1 MKTPIYSSRRPGYT
15 LIELLVVISI
25 ISLLAAM
32 TNSAIQTVLARSR
45 AAKVATDLK
54 DLVVGIS
61 VFNMERSR
69 LPVPPGFQS
78 EEAFPLNEGS
88 PVLAVLLG
96 ENRYGLNPSER
107 VFIAP
112 MPGSNGAGGLVG
124 NTGGYGYVDPWGQ
137 PYYLVLDASYNER
150 VPNPDKKNS
159 DELISS
165 RAADE
170 LFGRSAAMSS
180 GPDKRLFT
188 KDDIV
193 SWR

>member
-1 MKTPIYSSRRPGYT
+1 MKTPTHSSRRPGYT
-15 LIELLVVISI
+15 LIEILVVVSI

-32 TNSAIQTVLARSR
+32 TNSAIQTVLIRTR

-61 VFNMERSR
+61 MFTMERSR
-69 LPVPPGFQS
+69 VPVPPGFQS
-78 EEAFPLNEGS
+78 EEPFPLHEGS

-96 ENRYGLNPSER
+96 ENRYGLNASET
-107 VFIAP
+107 VYISP
-112 MPGSNGAGGLVG
+112 KPGSNGAGGLVG
-124 NTGGYGYVDPWGQ
+124 NTGSYGYMDPWGQ
-137 PYYLVLDASYNER
+137 PYYLVVDASYNER

-159 DELISS
+159 HEAISS